1 MKKEKLRNIIEDFEA
16 GKINVD
22 SAIKMIYKITFLRIE
37 ELRLR
42 NYWRSESI
50 EELISSLSYDEYK
63 DWANIDEAKAIELL
77 NEIKEN
83 IGDDSILARNSETL
97 ERRYRKPSGTVVE
110 FLFHSDY
117 KNKEILR
124 RLKVDTTTNL

>member
-1 MKKEKLRNIIEDFEA
+1 MCIRD
-16 GKINVD
+16 
-22 SAIKMIYKITFLRIE
+22 R
-37 ELRLR
+37 
-42 NYWRSESI
+42 
-50 EELISSLSYDEYK
+50 YK

-83 IGDDSILARNSETL
+83 VGDDSIIARNSVAL